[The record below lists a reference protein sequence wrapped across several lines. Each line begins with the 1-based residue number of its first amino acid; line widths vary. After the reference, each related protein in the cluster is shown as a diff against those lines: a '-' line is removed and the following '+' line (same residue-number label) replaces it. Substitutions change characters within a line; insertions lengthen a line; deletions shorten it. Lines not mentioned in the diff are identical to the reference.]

1 MERSYDLI
9 IIGAGPGGMTAAI
22 YGSRAGLST
31 LILEMGA
38 PGGKLIKTNEI
49 SNWPGIQKVN
59 GAELA
64 SQMFAHATSF
74 GADYAYGEVTSIQV
88 DGDEK
93 RVVCSDGTTYTG
105 KAVIIASGTVERML
119 GIPGEAENVGRGVS
133 YCAVCDGAFFR
144 DQEVAVIGG
153 GNSALEEALYL
164 TQFAKKVT
172 IVIRRDVFRAE
183 AHVQQQVEQ
192 NERITIIRRHVPKQ
206 ILDDGNRVIGL
217 VIEDVESKETTTLTV
232 AGVFPYVG
240 ADPAVSFLNGL
251 DICDERGYLLV
262 DEHNE
267 TKIKGIYG
275 VGDVVAKPLRQVV
288 TAAGDG
294 ANAAQHAFHAIKGI

>member
-1 MERSYDLI
+1 MERYYDLI

-49 SNWPGIQKVN
+49 SNWPGIQKIN

-64 SQMFAHATSF
+64 SQMFDHATSF
-74 GADYAYGEVTSIQV
+74 GAEYAYGEVTDIQV
-88 DGDEK
+88 DGDK
-93 RVVCSDGTTYTG
+93 KKVICSDGNVYACQ
-105 KAVIIASGTVERML
+105 AVIVASGTVERML
-119 GIPGEAENVGRGVS
+119 HIAGEAENVGRGVS
-133 YCAVCDGAFFR
+133 YCAVCDGAFFK
-144 DQEVAVIGG
+144 DKEVCVIGG

-172 IVIRRDVFRAE
+172 IVIRRDVFRGE
-183 AHVQQQVEQ
+183 EHIQKQVEE
-192 NERITIIRRHVPKQ
+192 NPRIVIIKKHIPVA
-206 ILDDGNRVIGL
+206 ILDDGSKVNGIVL
-217 VIEDVESKETTTLTV
+217 QDVDTKEEQTLEV

-240 ADPAVSFLNGL
+240 ADPAVSFLKKL
-251 DICDERGYLLV
+251 DVCDARGYMLV
-262 DEHNE
+262 DENNE
-267 TKIKGIYG
+267 TKVKGIYG

-288 TAAGDG
+288 TAASDG
-294 ANAAQHAFHAIKGI
+294 ANAAQHAFHQIKGI